1 MAVQAFL
8 MSQAKSMAMQ
18 VGTKFLGVLKDYL
31 NPKKIMEAM
40 QGMSDAFGKMTESIT
55 GAVGAVD
62 SLIGKFVALSNPG
75 IYDRFQRAAA
85 DMQAVFGRILAPVM
99 EEATELVRQF
109 GDSIANA
116 SPEFVQSIQA
126 MGRLVVYIA
135 GSIGKFGAMLGY
147 IWSKAFSYLLP
158 SVQKFGEMVERYFS
172 KMLPIAEPLGKALN
186 EIAGALMELWDE
198 SVKELEKA
206 LPDVIMFMKIF
217 ADLLLEL
224 RPLISEVIYA
234 ITRLVAA
241 FAWVIRQIGELVKM
255 FPKVARKGFDTGN
268 EGNLKSLFPDG
279 NKSSMGAAAVK
290 SSYTSFYQ
298 LGQQARQSA
307 IGTKSP
313 EVVATNEVKNAVI
326 NLTDRVKEFWQQQ
339 LNLQQQQYIG
349 GSGS

>member
-8 MSQAKSMAMQ
+8 LSQAKSMAMQ
-18 VGTKFLGVLKDYL
+18 VGTKFLGVLKDSM

-40 QGMSDAFGKMTESIT
+40 QGMSDAFGKMTDSIT

-62 SLIGKFVALSNPG
+62 NLIGKFVALSNPG

-99 EEATELVRQF
+99 EEATKLVRQF

-126 MGRLVVYIA
+126 MGRLVVFIA
-135 GSIGKFGAMLGY
+135 GSIGKFGAMIGY

-158 SVQKFGEMVERYFS
+158 TVQKFGAMVERYFA
-172 KMLPIAEPLGKALN
+172 KLLPIAEPLGKALN
-186 EIAGALMELWDE
+186 EVANALMELWDE

-206 LPDVIMFMKIF
+206 LPDVIMFMRIF
-217 ADLLLEL
+217 ADLLIEL

-241 FAWVIRQIGELVKM
+241 FSFMIRQVGELVKM
-255 FPKVARKGFDTGN
+255 LPKVARRGFDKGN
-268 EGNLKSLFPDG
+268 EGDLKSLFPGGD
-279 NKSSMGAAAVK
+279 KSSMGAAAVQ

-298 LGQQARQSA
+298 LGQSARQAA
-307 IGTKSP
+307 IGTLSP
-313 EVVATNEVKNAVI
+313 EAKETKDFKDKFTSFADFAKAYMASQQGQMQRFAVS
-326 NLTDRVKEFWQQQ
+326 
-339 LNLQQQQYIG
+339 
-349 GSGS
+349 GSGN